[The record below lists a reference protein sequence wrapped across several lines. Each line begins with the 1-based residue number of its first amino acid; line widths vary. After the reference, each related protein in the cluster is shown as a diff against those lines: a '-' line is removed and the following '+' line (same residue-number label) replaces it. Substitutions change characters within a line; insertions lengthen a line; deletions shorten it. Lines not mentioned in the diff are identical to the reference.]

1 MIHAVESPA
10 SLVAAAARL
19 RERALEQP
27 LAPAD
32 VIDILERW
40 GDRLRGSLLDGV
52 PGLAFLRLW
61 LRRAT
66 LEPIVCRELGLDALH
81 GGWRRD
87 GQALLRAC
95 PLGVVG
101 HWPAGNIEIQP
112 VLSMCCALLGGNA
125 CLVRVPSGLLEPTR
139 RILEKLA
146 EVDPAGVLTERILL
160 VTFEHEELDLHR
172 AMAESVDGAMVWG
185 GAEAVSTIRALP
197 FPHWARVMVFGPRL
211 SVAAMDGES
220 WTDEREREAWCQRI
234 TRDVWQFDQGACS
247 SPQTLFLERCPGHDP
262 REFVRA
268 LERAFAEENRLHP
281 RRDMHPGLT
290 SAVCLRR
297 ATWLLEDAAHAA
309 VFPARPDWTIL
320 LGAGTELPAPVQ
332 GRTLYVLEV
341 EDLTEPISRF
351 DGVVQTL
358 GLAVKDPTKEE
369 ALVLAAGRRGVDRV
383 VKLGRMHVFGSPWDG
398 ADLVRPM
405 MRIVRHVPS
414 LA

>member
-19 RERALEQP
+19 RERALERP

-32 VIDILERW
+32 VIDVLERW
-40 GDRLRGSLLDGV
+40 GDRLRGGFLDGV
-52 PGLAFLRLW
+52 PGMAFLRLW

-139 RILEKLA
+139 RILEKLSEA
-146 EVDPAGVLTERILL
+146 DPAGVLTERILL
-160 VTFEHEELDLHR
+160 VTFDHEELDLHR
-172 AMAESVDGAMVWG
+172 AMAEAVDGAMVWG

-211 SVAAMDGES
+211 SVAAMDGGS

-234 TRDVWQFDQGACS
+234 ARDVWQFDQGACS

-262 REFVRA
+262 REFVSA

-281 RRDMHPGLT
+281 RLDMHPGLT

-297 ATWLLEDAAHAA
+297 ATWLLEDEAHAA

-320 LGAGTELPAPVQ
+320 LGGATELPAPVQ

-341 EDLTEPISRF
+341 DDLTEPISRF

-358 GLAVKDPTKEE
+358 GLAVKDQAKEE
-369 ALVLAAGRRGVDRV
+369 ALALAAGRRGVDRV